1 MMMLDSHCRLPL
13 AEKRKVKGFT
23 QLMLARKIG
32 MSPVQ
37 LCKIEKGYSSPTLAT
52 LERIAAALDIPL
64 TELLSSNE
72 SNARECATV
81 RVSDTDGSR
90 FYPVRYGGD
99 DRVDDAVLLKKILPA
114 ENRICSLERE
124 LNLSQTT
131 LLPFVHSLKI
141 DPFGAKTVARY
152 MRAACAVGA
161 ASFSDLV
168 ELLEFRNVRLHS
180 LAMPAGVSSRAYF
193 NVDNHSLSILLSQKN
208 TPERS
213 IYRIAYELAWMAI
226 SGSMG
231 FKPVREGAA
240 RHRFARVF
248 ASEFLMPEESVR
260 FAVSQLGIGPG
271 DWTFDMVVWLKSKF
285 NVSAEAFALRLEDL
299 SLISVRLRQKI
310 REELRQYYK
319 AHPKA
324 MEPEPCLPPLR
335 IGLREGLLAMEV
347 GRKELKG

>member
-1 MMMLDSHCRLPL
+1 MLDSHCRLPL

-23 QLMLARKIG
+23 QLMLAR
-32 MSPVQ
+32 
-37 LCKIEKGYSSPTLAT
+37 
-52 LERIAAALDIPL
+52 
-64 TELLSSNE
+64 
-72 SNARECATV
+72 
-81 RVSDTDGSR
+81 
-90 FYPVRYGGD
+90 
-99 DRVDDAVLLKKILPA
+99 
-114 ENRICSLERE
+114 
-124 LNLSQTT
+124 
-131 LLPFVHSLKI
+131 KI

-193 NVDNHSLSILLSQKN
+193 NVDN
-208 TPERS
+208 
-213 IYRIAYELAWMAI
+213 
-226 SGSMG
+226 
-231 FKPVREGAA
+231 
-240 RHRFARVF
+240 
-248 ASEFLMPEESVR
+248 
-260 FAVSQLGIGPG
+260 
-271 DWTFDMVVWLKSKF
+271 
-285 NVSAEAFALRLEDL
+285 L